1 MFLDADLETDNY
13 KKLYIMIKNFKW
25 LLLVSLTF
33 MACNSDDDVT
43 PVVES
48 SDGKPL
54 TSGTADFTKYVA
66 LGDSFAAGFSDNALF
81 IKGQEGAYPNI
92 LAEQF
97 ALVGGGEFKTPFA
110 NDNVG
115 GLLLGGNVV
124 AGPRLYFNGTPVPVA
139 GVPTTEVTAHL
150 SGTFNNLGVPGAKSF
165 HLLAPGYGNV
175 AGVATGTANPYFA
188 RFASSATTTVLADAL
203 SQNPTFFSLW
213 IGGNDELGY
222 ATAGGDATVNP
233 LTPPATFEAA
243 YKGLVAQLVAGGRK
257 GVIANLPNITTL
269 PHFHVVTY
277 NQLTQ
282 ANLTIGGASLV
293 GTLNAQLY
301 GPLHNALTFLG
312 QGDRIKLL
320 SSTGNNPLL
329 IVDETLPDLSANL
342 KAVLMGGGLD
352 VNTATAMGMIFGR
365 ARQALPTDL
374 IVLGASSRIGK
385 VPTVAADGIASPS
398 ASLSQLGITFP
409 LPDRYVLLPS
419 EVAEIE
425 VATTAYNSVINA
437 VAEANGLAIVDAK
450 TIMDDLNK
458 PSGVT
463 MNSFTLKATFVT
475 GGMFSLDGVHPSPR
489 GYAFIANKFIQAIN
503 AKYGSN
509 LKGVDIGNYQV
520 LFPATL

>member
-1 MFLDADLETDNY
+1 
-13 KKLYIMIKNFKW
+13 MIKNFKW
-25 LLLVSLTF
+25 LVLVSLTF

-54 TSGTADFTKYVA
+54 TAGTADFSKYVA

-92 LAEQF
+92 LAQQF

-115 GLLLGGNVV
+115 GLLLGGNIIS
-124 AGPRLYFNGTPVPVA
+124 GPRLYFNTAITPEHPNSTVDPVN

-150 SGTFNNLGVPGAKSF
+150 SGAFNNLGVPGAKSF
-165 HLLAPGYGNV
+165 HLLAPGYGNA
-175 AGVATGTANPYFA
+175 AGVAAGTANPYFA

-222 ATAGGDATVNP
+222 ATAGGDPTVNP
-233 LTPPATFEAA
+233 LTPPATFDGAHKA
-243 YKGLVAQLVAGGRK
+243 LVAQLVAGGRK
-257 GVIANLPNITTL
+257 GVVANLPVITTL
-269 PHFHVVTY
+269 PHFHVIAY
-277 NQLTQ
+277 NQLSQ
-282 ANLTIGGASLV
+282 ASLTDKGV
-293 GTLNAQLY
+293 SLIPALNAQLY
-301 GPLHNALTFLG
+301 GPLHNALAFLG

-374 IVLGASSRIGK
+374 IVLGASTRIGK
-385 VPTVAADGIASPS
+385 APSVALDGIASPS
-398 ASLSQLGITFP
+398 PSLAQLGVTFP

-419 EVAEIE
+419 EVDEIG
-425 VATTAYNSVINA
+425 VATAAYNATIKA
-437 VAEANGLAIVDAK
+437 AAEANGLAIVDAES
-450 TIMDDLNK
+450 IMSDLNK
-458 PSGVT
+458 ASGIT
-463 MNSFTLKATFVT
+463 MNNFTLKATFVT
-475 GGMFSLDGVHPSPR
+475 GGMFSLDGVHPTPR

-520 LFPATL
+520 LFSKQL

>member
-1 MFLDADLETDNY
+1 
-13 KKLYIMIKNFKW
+13 MIKNFKW

-92 LAEQF
+92 LAQQF

-115 GLLLGGNVV
+115 GLLLGGTPIT
-124 AGPRLYFNGTPVPVA
+124 GTRFYFNTTVTPEHPSSTVDPVS

-503 AKYGSN
+503 TKYGSN

>member
-1 MFLDADLETDNY
+1 
-13 KKLYIMIKNFKW
+13 MIKNFKW

-33 MACNSDDDVT
+33 MACSSDDEVA

-48 SDGKPL
+48 SDGKAL
-54 TSGTADFTKYVA
+54 TAGSADFSKYVA

-92 LAEQF
+92 LAQQF

-110 NDNVG
+110 NDNIG
-115 GLLLGGNVV
+115 GLLLGGNVIT
-124 AGPRLYFNGTPVPVA
+124 GQRLYFNTTVTPTHPESTVDPIV

-150 SGTFNNLGVPGAKSF
+150 SGSFNNLGVPGAKSF

-175 AGVATGTANPYFA
+175 AGVMAGTANPYFA

-222 ATAGGDATVNP
+222 ATAGGDPTVNP
-233 LTPPATFEAA
+233 LTPPATFDAA
-243 YKGLVAQLVAGGRK
+243 YKGLVTQLVAGGRK
-257 GVIANLPNITTL
+257 GVVANLPNISTL
-269 PHFHVVTY
+269 PHFHVIAY
-277 NQLTQ
+277 NQLKQ
-282 ANLTIGGASLV
+282 SNLSVNGVSLV
-293 GTLNAQLY
+293 STLNAQLY
-301 GPLHNALTFLG
+301 GPLHKALAFLG

-320 SSTGNNPLL
+320 SATGNNPLL
-329 IVDETLPDLSANL
+329 IVDENLPDLSANL

-352 VNTATAMGMIFGR
+352 VNTATAMGMVFGR

-385 VPTVAADGIASPS
+385 VPTVAADGVASPS
-398 ASLSQLGITFP
+398 PSLSQLGVTFP

-419 EVAEIE
+419 EVAEIG
-425 VATTAYNSVINA
+425 VATAAYNLTIKT
-437 VAEANGLAIVDAK
+437 VAEANGLAVVDAES
-450 TIMDDLNK
+450 IMADLNK
-458 PSGVT
+458 PNGVT
-463 MNSFTLKATFVT
+463 MNNFTLKATFVT
-475 GGMFSLDGVHPSPR
+475 GGMFSLDGVHPSRR

-509 LKGVDIGNYQV
+509 LKGVDIGNYPV
-520 LFPATL
+520 LFPAKL

>member
-1 MFLDADLETDNY
+1 
-13 KKLYIMIKNFKW
+13 MIKNFKW

-33 MACNSDDDVT
+33 MACNSDDDT
-43 PVVES
+43 TAPVES

-54 TSGTADFTKYVA
+54 TAGSADFSKYVA

-92 LAEQF
+92 IAQQF
-97 ALVGGGEFKTPFA
+97 ALVGGGEFKTPLA
-110 NDNVG
+110 NDNIG
-115 GLLLGGNVV
+115 GLLLGGNVIV
-124 AGPRLYFNGTPVPVA
+124 GPRLYLNGTPVPVT

-165 HLLAPGYGNV
+165 HLLAPGYGNP
-175 AGVATGTANPYFA
+175 AGVLAGTANPYFA

-222 ATAGGDATVNP
+222 ATAGGDPTVNP
-233 LTPPATFEAA
+233 LTPPATFDAA
-243 YKGLVAQLVAGGRK
+243 YKALVTQLVAGGRK
-257 GVIANLPNITTL
+257 GVVANLPVITTL
-269 PHFHVVTY
+269 PHFHVIAY

-282 ANLTIGGASLV
+282 ANLSAGGVSLV
-293 GTLNAQLY
+293 STLNAQLY
-301 GPLHNALTFLG
+301 GPLHNALAFLG
-312 QGDRIKLL
+312 QGSRINLL
-320 SSTGNNPLL
+320 ATTGNNPLL

-342 KAVLMGGGLD
+342 RAVLIGGGLD
-352 VNTATAMGMIFGR
+352 VPTATVMGQIFGR

-374 IVLGASSRIGK
+374 ICLSASSRIGQA
-385 VPTVAADGIASPS
+385 PSVAADGIASPS
-398 ASLSQLGITFP
+398 PSLSQLGVTFP

-419 EVAEIE
+419 EVAEIG
-425 VATTAYNSVINA
+425 VATAAYNATIKA
-437 VAEANGLAIVDAK
+437 AAEANGLAIVDAE
-450 TIMDDLNK
+450 TIMADLNTAN
-458 PSGVT
+458 GIT

-475 GGMFSLDGVHPSPR
+475 GGMFSLDGVHPTPR

-520 LFPATL
+520 LFPKQL